1 MAALQ
6 TAAFGAPSANWSISG
21 DYHFGGFARRKP
33 ALDGFIAGFAARH
46 GLHLDRVYTAKMMY
60 GIYALAARGTF
71 PPGTTLAA
79 LITG

>member
-1 MAALQ
+1 ML
-6 TAAFGAPSANWSISG
+6 T
-21 DYHFGGFARRKP
+21 
-33 ALDGFIAGFAARH
+33 ARH

-60 GIYALAARGTF
+60 GIYALAARGAF